1 MYCIGTDI
9 TQKNISSCS
18 LASVKQFFSNL
29 FKNNFIKYNKN
40 KLKDTLKVFDD
51 FKNKQKNAGSNV
63 FRYVQACIFWKRI
76 QYTIHW
82 DKTWILKKISFGQN
96 KQLNSKKMTVFFLL
110 QSPTHQSFTF
120 NLWFLKEL
128 KHKIFLS

>member
-51 FKNKQKNAGSNV
+51 FKYKQKNAWSNV
-63 FRYVQACIFWKRI
+63 FWYVQACINWKSESVLN
-76 QYTIHW
+76 TIYIEI
-82 DKTWILKKISFGQN
+82 K
-96 KQLNSKKMTVFFLL
+96 
-110 QSPTHQSFTF
+110 P
-120 NLWFLKEL
+120 EY
-128 KHKIFLS
+128 